1 MKKVIIL
8 NIIIITMFVFIGCNS
23 NDEAIIKT
31 SEMNDTQINDV
42 ISEDTELVLSKG
54 INENTSDD
62 EINEVISIVEKGN
75 PNTFH
80 HDLIDT
86 MSFTSR
92 SVEYNDSGE
101 IVLTGI
107 IKNETS
113 HHLSN
118 IRVRVVEIYNEDDEL
133 IASECFGYLQ
143 ANLILKP
150 DESID
155 WTFTY
160 PLIKVSIKNDDLD
173 YISTI
178 IESSNRGFQ

>member
-1 MKKVIIL
+1 MKKVLIIIL
-8 NIIIITMFVFIGCNS
+8 IVMTLVGCGAN
-23 NDEAIIKT
+23 NDAIIHT
-31 SEMNDTQINDV
+31 SEMNDTETAV
-42 ISEDTELVLSKG
+42 ITKEAELVLPKLTDV
-54 INENTSDD
+54 NTSED

-80 HDLIDT
+80 HDLTDT
-86 MSFTSR
+86 MSFTSH

-113 HHLSN
+113 HRLSN

-133 IASECFGYLQ
+133 IAAECFGYLQ

-150 DESID
+150 EESID

-160 PLIKVSIKNDDLD
+160 PVITVSIKNDDLD

>member
-1 MKKVIIL
+1 MRQIKFLSIMVITI
-8 NIIIITMFVFIGCNS
+8 FVFVGCNS
-23 NDEAIIKT
+23 NDDAIINI
-31 SEMNDTQINDV
+31 SGINDTENADV
-42 ISEDTELVLSKG
+42 TTEDSELVLPKLTDV
-54 INENTSDD
+54 NTSED

-80 HDLIDT
+80 HDLTDT
-86 MSFTSR
+86 MSFTSH
-92 SVEYNDSGE
+92 SVEYNDSGK
-101 IVLTGI
+101 IVLIGI
-107 IKNETS
+107 IKNETN

-118 IRVRVVEIYNEDDEL
+118 IRVRAVEIYNEDDEL

-150 DESID
+150 EESID
-155 WTFTY
+155 WTFTF
-160 PLIKVSIKNDDLD
+160 PVITVSINNDDLD